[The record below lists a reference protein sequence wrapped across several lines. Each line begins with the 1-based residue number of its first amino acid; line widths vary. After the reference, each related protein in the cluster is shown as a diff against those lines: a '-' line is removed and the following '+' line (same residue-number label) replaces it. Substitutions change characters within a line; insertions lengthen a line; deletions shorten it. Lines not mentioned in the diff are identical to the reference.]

1 MSRDK
6 WADLWSSLLSR
17 PPTGSRY
24 WPFCSDEKVIPLLPD
39 SHGRKGNFGLS
50 FLALSKMALFH
61 LIGWCHQIRIPF
73 NYFHSPA
80 VLCAGGGCY
89 LQPPTLSV
97 LQEKTFLRSHRPQG
111 SDSICCALGSQFGP
125 FELLGNCFNQTIQEY
140 DKEYQP
146 ISIKLNCTGPG
157 VR

>member
-1 MSRDK
+1 MVLPSP
-6 WADLWSSLLSR
+6 LSR

-39 SHGRKGNFGLS
+39 SYGRKGNFGLS

-89 LQPPTLSV
+89 LQPPTHKRKLFPGHTGLRAAIQYAVHLGPNLALLSFW
-97 LQEKTFLRSHRPQG
+97 ETE
-111 SDSICCALGSQFGP
+111 SIRLSKSMTRNASLF
-125 FELLGNCFNQTIQEY
+125 
-140 DKEYQP
+140 
-146 ISIKLNCTGPG
+146 
-157 VR
+157 

>member
-1 MSRDK
+1 MV
-6 WADLWSSLLSR
+6 LPPLSPSHR
-17 PPTGSRY
+17 RGSRY

-89 LQPPTLSV
+89 LQPPTHKRKLFPGHTGLRAAIQYAVHLGPNLS
-97 LQEKTFLRSHRPQG
+97 L
-111 SDSICCALGSQFGP
+111 
-125 FELLGNCFNQTIQEY
+125 FELLGN
-140 DKEYQP
+140 
-146 ISIKLNCTGPG
+146 
-157 VR
+157 